1 MGTFRGFFI
10 VFLSLFYAANLQ
22 AQFPELISPRVWL
35 SAETPGDSG
44 YWQDLSGNGL
54 NAISSS
60 GFFVAD
66 SGYINYQPCLV
77 FDSSSQPL
85 QIAYFPSPVASY
97 CVFAVYKSNASSSA
111 FSLWSLRADSASVLE
126 VSTNYIR
133 GTDTTWTYADST
145 PAMPALNM
153 LLYSWNDQNIDSSIS
168 NLKVL
173 GSDQLGFEGKFA
185 EFMFYDTTLT
195 YEEIT
200 KVHTYLAI
208 KYGIGMEGLDY
219 MNSNGEVLWD
229 YKENIEFKNNIAGLG
244 KDSLININQK
254 QSAALG
260 GEAPLTISSGLL
272 ADCNRNNPNELQEL
286 DFLIWGDNGD
296 TLTNISDDTLM
307 AGSIAGLSSQQWLMM
322 CSGITVNSTNTN
334 LKLYAPGIPDTINLN
349 LVVNGESDFT
359 FPDST
364 TTIIYADSSDSLGY
378 YYYNNV
384 FWDTDNSGSDAFT
397 FQIENILD
405 VNDRSQIAGDNSEN
419 TEGDSTTQDHS
430 PNFADI
436 SSFEVFPN
444 PSAGEFKAKIQLVK
458 QEKVKLT
465 IQDENGRLLEIR
477 NLSGS
482 DTYDIR
488 GFVEGKGCYL
498 FYLKTES
505 DSRSIKFIVQ

>member
-10 VFLSLFYAANLQ
+10 VFLSFLYAVNLQ

-44 YWQDLSGNGL
+44 YWQDVSGYGL
-54 NAISSS
+54 NAMSSS

-111 FSLWSLRADSASVLE
+111 FGLWSLRADSASVLE

-153 LLYSWNDQNIDSSIS
+153 LLYSWNDQNIDSSMS

-173 GSDQLGFEGKFA
+173 GGDQLGFEGKFA

-229 YKENIEFKNNIAGLG
+229 YKENIDFKNSIAGLG

-254 QSAALG
+254 QSAAIG
-260 GEAPLTISSGLL
+260 GEAPLTISSGSL
-272 ADCNRNNPNELQEL
+272 ADCNKNNPNEMQEL
-286 DFLIWGDNGD
+286 DYLIWGDNGD
-296 TLTNISDDTLM
+296 TLTNISNDTLRT
-307 AGSIAGLSSQQWLMM
+307 GGISGLSSQQWLMI
-322 CSGITVNSTNTN
+322 CSGITVNATNTH
-334 LKLYAPGIPDTINLN
+334 LKLYAPGIPDSINVN
-349 LVVNGESDFT
+349 LVVNGETDFT

-364 TTIIYADSSDSLGY
+364 TTVIFADSSDSLGY
-378 YYYNNV
+378 YYFDNV

-397 FQIENILD
+397 FQIENIPD
-405 VNDRSQIAGDNSEN
+405 VNDRSQLTGDNSEN
-419 TEGDSTTQDHS
+419 TGSESTKPDHAIAI
-430 PNFADI
+430 NDI
-436 SSFEVFPN
+436 ASFDVCPN
-444 PSAGEFKAKIQLVK
+444 PSMGEYRVMIQLVK

-465 IQDENGRLLEIR
+465 IQDENGRILEIR
-477 NLSGS
+477 NFSGS
-482 DTYDIR
+482 DNYSVR
-488 GFVEGKGCYL
+488 GFLNSKGCYL
-498 FYLKTES
+498 FLLKAES
-505 DSRSIKFIVQ
+505 ESRIIKFIVQ